1 MIGSARGAWTSPP
14 RRRFAGVLPVALLLL
29 LGATPLRAEEVEGD
43 DIATVR
49 ARHLLR
55 RATFGPRPADVE
67 EVKRLGIEAW
77 LDRQLNPEQIPDPE
91 LDRRLEGFET
101 LKMSTAEY
109 RRMLAG
115 GAMDAATQGPPGPG
129 EDRIAAA
136 RRRQAEI
143 NRLQNLA
150 RQEVPQ
156 AVFLRAAYS
165 ERQLFEVLCE
175 FWRNHFNVDVNKDD
189 VRYYIQD
196 YEREVIGR
204 HVLGRFEDFL
214 MATARH
220 PAMLF
225 YLDNHVSQAP
235 MARAERVRAGREDES
250 RTGGLNENYARELM
264 ELHTVGADNG
274 YEQDDVI
281 QLALALTGW
290 SIQGGNGPDAG
301 TFVFRQNFHARGR
314 KRVMGKT
321 VGGDDLEEGEALV
334 RYLAGHKNTAPFVVG
349 KLCRYLVTDQPPEKL
364 VADVVGVWQ
373 KTKGDLKAV
382 TRAILLHP
390 LFYDRANVLTKART
404 PFEFAVAAVRATRAD
419 VKDCRALLQRIGDM
433 GQPVLECED
442 PTGYSDAAADWMD
455 TGVLAVRWQF
465 AYDLVNGRLPGVDV
479 GASPIQEH
487 VRRNPEV
494 WEYLL
499 QQDLFAGERIGSLTM
514 APFRKRLQAVRKD
527 YRRMRPP
534 ELQQAF
540 NVLVTLLLGS
550 PEFQRQ

>member
-1 MIGSARGAWTSPP
+1 MPRTFRLPVLRAALLALVVAMPLAAQSAR
-14 RRRFAGVLPVALLLL
+14 
-29 LGATPLRAEEVEGD
+29 AEDVEGD
-43 DIATVR
+43 DIATRR

-55 RATFGPRPADVE
+55 RATFGPRPTDLE
-67 EVKRLGIEAW
+67 EVKSKGVEAW
-77 LDRQLNPEQIPDPE
+77 LDRQLSPEQIPDPE
-91 LDRRLEGFET
+91 LDKRLEGFET
-101 LKMSTAEY
+101 LKLTTTDY
-109 RRMLAG
+109 RRMLAT
-115 GAMDAATQGPPGPG
+115 GAMDAAPDAPPRPG

-136 RRRQAEI
+136 QRRQAEI
-143 NRLQNLA
+143 NRIQNLA
-150 RQEVPQ
+150 RYEIPQ
-156 AVFLRAAYS
+156 VVFLRAAYS

-189 VRYYIQD
+189 VRYYIPD
-196 YEREVIGR
+196 YERNVIGR
-204 HVLGRFEDFL
+204 HVLGKFEDFL
-214 MATARH
+214 MATAKH

-235 MARAERVRAGREDES
+235 MARAERVRQGREDES

-290 SIQGGNGPDAG
+290 SIQGGAGADAG
-301 TFVFRQNFHARGR
+301 TFHFRQEFHARGK

-321 VGGDDLEEGEALV
+321 VGGDDQEEGESLI
-334 RYLAGHKNTAPFVVG
+334 RYLAHHKNTAPYVVG
-349 KLCRYLVTDQPPEKL
+349 KLCRFLVADKPPEKL
-364 VADVVGVWQ
+364 VSDVIGVWE

-390 LFYDRANVLTKART
+390 LFYEAPCVLTKART
-404 PFEFAVAAVRATRAD
+404 PFEFTVAAVRATRAD
-419 VKDCRALLQRIGDM
+419 VKDARALLGRIGDM
-433 GQPVLECED
+433 GQPILECED
-442 PTGYSDAAADWMD
+442 PTGYSDAAVDWMD

-465 AYDLVNGRLPGVDV
+465 AYDLMAGRLPGVDV
-479 GASPIQEH
+479 SASPIHEH

-494 WEYLL
+494 WEFLL

-514 APFRKRLQAVRKD
+514 APFRKRLNVVRKD
-527 YRRMRPP
+527 FRKMRPQ
-534 ELQQAF
+534 ELQAEF
-540 NVLVTLLLGS
+540 NVLVTMLLGS